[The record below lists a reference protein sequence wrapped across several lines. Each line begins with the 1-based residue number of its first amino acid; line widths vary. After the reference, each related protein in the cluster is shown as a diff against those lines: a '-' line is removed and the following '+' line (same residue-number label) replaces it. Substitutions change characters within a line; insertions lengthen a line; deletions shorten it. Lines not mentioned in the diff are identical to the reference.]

1 MPVNGKIRIAY
12 CLPSLY
18 IAGGMERVLTVKANY
33 FADVYGYEV
42 SIILTDGKDKAPYY
56 RLSSKVNVMNLD
68 INFDELW
75 ALPPYRKI
83 LPYLKKQRQY
93 RRKLRDALHGIRP
106 HITVSMLRR
115 EINFITSID
124 DGSIKI
130 GEAHINR
137 ENFRAVAQ
145 EKKSNFMA
153 KALSKLWL
161 SRLTPKLNKLSA
173 FVVLTVGD
181 APKWKG
187 VHSIRVIG
195 NPLPFFPAHGSAGVA
210 RQVIAVGR
218 YCHEKGFDM
227 LIDAWARV
235 HERHPAWTLRIYGG
249 GDRNAYREQTER
261 LSLTACCIL
270 EEAVPHIA
278 EKYLE
283 SSIFALSSRFE
294 GFGLALAEAMACGL
308 PPVAFAC
315 PGGPQHIIN
324 NGVDG
329 LHAVNGNVQDLAD
342 KICSLIEDEGRRKE
356 MGRQARVSASKYRVE
371 CIAGEWK
378 QLFAQLLDKG
388 GK

>member
-1 MPVNGKIRIAY
+1 MNEKIRIAY

-42 SIILTDGKDKAPYY
+42 SIILTDGKGKDPYY
-56 RLSSKVNVMNLD
+56 RLSPNVNVMNLD

-75 ALPPYRKI
+75 ALPAHRKI
-83 LPYLKKQRQY
+83 LPYLKKQRLY
-93 RRKLRDALHGIRP
+93 RRKLGDALRGIRP
-106 HITVSMLRR
+106 HITISMLRR

-145 EKKSNFMA
+145 NKKSNLMA
-153 KALSKLWL
+153 KVLSKLWI

-173 FVVLTVGD
+173 FVVLTAGD
-181 APKWKG
+181 VPRWKG
-187 VHSIRVIG
+187 VGNIRAIA
-195 NPLPFFPAHGSAGVA
+195 NPLPFFPERGAEGNA

-227 LIDAWARV
+227 LIDAWASV

-249 GDRNAYREQTER
+249 GDRNAYKEQAER
-261 LSLTACCIL
+261 LNLTACCIL
-270 EEAVPHIA
+270 EEAVTDIA
-278 EKYLE
+278 GKYLE

-308 PPVAFAC
+308 PPVAFEC
-315 PGGPQHIIN
+315 PGGPKYIIN

-329 LHAVNGNVQDLAD
+329 LHAGNGDVKDLAD
-342 KICSLIEDEGRRKE
+342 KICSLIQDEGRRKE
-356 MGRQARVSASKYRVE
+356 MGRQARVSAGKYRVE
-371 CIAGEWK
+371 HIAGEWK
-378 QLFAQLLDKG
+378 KLFTQLLDNG